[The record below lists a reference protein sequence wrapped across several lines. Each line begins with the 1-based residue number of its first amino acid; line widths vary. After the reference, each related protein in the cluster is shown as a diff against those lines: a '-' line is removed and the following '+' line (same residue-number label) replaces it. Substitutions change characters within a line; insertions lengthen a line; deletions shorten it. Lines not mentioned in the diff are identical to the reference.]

1 MNLQEFSDSVTEFN
15 ELNTSNLVLVCNT
28 TFSENVETHVNH
40 GNGSLCINFSPL
52 TDGNSYLSAKMLTED
67 AYSYGLLTYPDITA
81 IDVVNFSEIQSLLPV
96 VEDDI

>member
-1 MNLQEFSDSVTEFN
+1 
-15 ELNTSNLVLVCNT
+15 
-28 TFSENVETHVNH
+28 
-40 GNGSLCINFSPL
+40 
-52 TDGNSYLSAKMLTED
+52 MLTED